1 MRCARTLFPCVL
13 GMLALSGGM
22 GRPRPVAAMPAAG
35 SLDIMTH
42 GQTAARRTP
51 VAAPARINEPDD
63 HLDAGY
69 RLRVLVY
76 GQEGLTDTCA
86 MGVDRAI
93 PLSHLILKGSRHA
106 MVPLGTPVSSDDTV
120 LIDEGWL

>member
-1 MRCARTLFPCVL
+1 MRCARTIFPCVL

-22 GRPRPVAAMPAAG
+22 GRPRPVAATPAAG

-69 RLRVLVY
+69 RLRVPVY
-76 GQEGLTDTCA
+76 GQEGLTETCA
-86 MGVDRAI
+86 IGVDRAVT
-93 PLSHLILKGSRHA
+93 LCHLILKESRHA
-106 MVPLGTPVSSDDTV
+106 MVPLSTPFSSGDTV
-120 LIDEGWL
+120 LIDERWL